1 MKEEKTGMQLG
12 RVLNT
17 ETESDDGVTCQRGV
31 NYDTIQCN
39 LVYKRTP
46 SLPLPNWWYQV
57 PLQMGDTGRMVKDIR
72 FPGKRALKIVW
83 TWPTGP

>member
-17 ETESDDGVTCQRGV
+17 ETESDDGVTWQRGV

-39 LVYKRTP
+39 LV
-46 SLPLPNWWYQV
+46 
-57 PLQMGDTGRMVKDIR
+57 
-72 FPGKRALKIVW
+72 
-83 TWPTGP
+83 